1 MKKLLILLLS
11 AILCFSAVAQQKF
24 TKNKDFKNGEKPNKE
39 EIIEKKC
46 KKMADKLMLDD
57 ATAAKFTPVYKNY
70 LNELSENR
78 DVKKWNKNDEV
89 NDSEIDKAVQDNF
102 AKSRK
107 MIEVR
112 EKYYNEFRK
121 FLTAK
126 QTKTVIKTQFGKKL
140 REKRLANA
148 NDSRHQSVK
157 KRLEFNH
164 DKQRLDK
171 EKPSLKTE

>member
-11 AILCFSAVAQQKF
+11 AVLCFSASAQQKV
-24 TKNKDFKNGEKPNKE
+24 TKNRQFKDGEKPNKE
-39 EIIEKKC
+39 EIVEKKC
-46 KKMADKLMLDD
+46 KRMADKLMLDD
-57 ATAAKFTPVYKNY
+57 AAAAKFMPVYKNY
-70 LNELSENR
+70 LNELSENL
-78 DVKKWNKNDEV
+78 DFKKLNKDSEP
-89 NDSEIDKAVQDNF
+89 NDSDIDKAVQDKF

-107 MIEVR
+107 IVDVR

-126 QTKTVIKTQFGKKL
+126 QAKTVIKTREWKKL
-140 REKRLANA
+140 KEKRLANTD
-148 NDSRHQSVK
+148 NSRQQLIK

-171 EKPSLKTE
+171 NSPSLKTE